1 MHERVIPLG
10 HSPQS
15 YSLSFSKAF
24 WTKTIKWN
32 LPVWIFAYMHRH
44 LYHLAEES
52 SLHNIFPFL
61 HQYPKYNQAKSNFP
75 LGKLQ
80 NAQKNIPQL
89 KCWEV
94 LEKHALLI
102 FHSSPY
108 HILLVVLHTCKFR
121 FISDAH
127 NECTIIKKRMTLNR
141 SSTQSLNEV
150 CSHFMA
156 GSKGKSHSK
165 KKR

>member
-1 MHERVIPLG
+1 MKLAGLNICIVIYTISQRKV
-10 HSPQS
+10 HCIIF
-15 YSLSFSKAF
+15 SLSCANILNIIRQK
-24 WTKTIKWN
+24 
-32 LPVWIFAYMHRH
+32 VIFLWENYKMR
-44 LYHLAEES
+44 
-52 SLHNIFPFL
+52 
-61 HQYPKYNQAKSNFP
+61 K
-75 LGKLQ
+75 
-80 NAQKNIPQL
+80 KNIPQL

-102 FHSSPY
+102 FHSSPH
-108 HILLVVLHTCKFR
+108 HILLVVLQTYKSR

-165 KKR
+165 KKKIWLMWPWFFDTAWVLFHHMNV